1 MMRVLGAER
10 RRAQAGRRGG
20 VPSAGACGGRCGE
33 WCLQPVLLVLSVLL
47 VLPALL
53 VLLVLQAMRAIRAI
67 RATRAMRRV
76 LAQVRPAGSPVMF
89 GRTGPPAGGAGSP
102 AARP

>member
-10 RRAQAGRRGG
+10 RRAQTGRRGG

-33 WCLQPVLLVLSVLL
+33 WCLQPVQPVLLVLSVLL
-47 VLPALL
+47 VLRVLL
-53 VLLVLQAMRAIRAI
+53 VLLVLQAMRAI
-67 RATRAMRRV
+67 RAMRRV

-89 GRTGPPAGGAGSP
+89 GRTGPPARGAGSP

>member
-1 MMRVLGAER
+1 MMRVLGAQR

-33 WCLQPVLLVLSVLL
+33 WCLQPVQ
-47 VLPALL
+47 P
-53 VLLVLQAMRAIRAI
+53 VLLVLQAMRAIRA
-67 RATRAMRRV
+67 MRRV
-76 LAQVRPAGSPVMF
+76 LAQIRPAGSPVMF
-89 GRTGPPAGGAGSP
+89 GRTGPPARGAGSP